1 VRRSQ
6 RPRGRKARAARRA
19 GSEARGLRQGDVE
32 ARLHGLAK
40 VQLSRT
46 PSAPGANARHTDAHT
61 HTHTQHGHLL
71 LGTLTRHALCTIFA
85 PRPHHRFPCVHRWKH
100 NGRFGANVQI
110 GTTGDVARTCR
121 SGGRADR
128 VGARIGGAQVRWAHR
143 SGVRECSH
151 VGRHAGARLQ
161 DGRCAGRSVRRTVG
175 AQDGRCAGQL
185 VQGSRSHIGMLCV
198 RGISLGLGWDPGL
211 GWDWVGCYLCTCP
224 CPHL

>member
-1 VRRSQ
+1 MRRSQ

-19 GSEARGLRQGDVE
+19 GSEARGLRQGDGGE
-32 ARLHGLAK
+32 AGLAK

-110 GTTGDVARTCR
+110 GTTGDAARTCR

-161 DGRCAGRSVRRTVG
+161 DGRCAGRSVAGRSVRRTIG
-175 AQDGRCAGQL
+175 LGESL
-185 VQGSRSHIGMLCV
+185 PHIGMLCV
-198 RGISLGLGWDPGL
+198 RHMYMQHAHGHAALRTS
-211 GWDWVGCYLCTCP
+211 YSYMYQYHCT
-224 CPHL
+224 